1 MEEDDLPDRHS
12 QRIANAIESVRSPS
26 QRSSFSTFQDI
37 AVNLAAAGRVFVER
51 RLQIGC
57 CVSVTKRHPLI
68 HTSLTR
74 SVSCLSDF
82 RRCSTSQLMLSRWEN
97 VPFLF
102 MDKSHRTAFLFSF
115 DTRKAAPVQK
125 RTKSAIFVSMD
136 ISTQLAERVMRLI
149 VSADYRPSKPKQI
162 ANALK
167 LAPDEYRELRRVIK
181 QLVLEGRLLYGSNHL
196 VMSVGALG
204 GPDDSL
210 RGTFRRAMGGD
221 FGFVRPNHAEDD
233 TDVPEDI
240 FIPAGCTAGAM
251 EGDLVNVEVRPSRRG
266 GNEGRVTEVLQR
278 ARRQFTGTF
287 RVIDDQASVFLDG
300 THYEAP
306 VSVGDIRGLPL
317 NNDDKVF
324 VEIVDYPDEAGFG
337 GEAVILE
344 RLGSNKNPAI
354 DTLSIIRQYALPDA
368 FPESV
373 LNAARKQADEFS
385 DDQVPENRR
394 DLTNMLTITIDP
406 FDARDFDDAISL
418 QREEGRWRLW
428 VHIADVSHFV
438 PAGSPLDEEA
448 RKRATSVYLPDRVI
462 PMLPEII
469 SNHLASLQPN
479 RMRLVKTVEI
489 ELQDDLTVTHTEVHN
504 AAIHSDLRLNYE
516 QVDQFL
522 ENPESRVEAWG
533 TPICE
538 LLKEM
543 HVLAMKMRKA
553 RFKGGALSMDMPDI
567 KLDLDKS
574 GKVRGA
580 HRVEHTESHQIIE
593 EFMLAANQAVSTW
606 LDDLELNHL
615 HRIHP
620 SPDRRKLRHLTHFV
634 KDLGIDA
641 GSIESRFEIQKVLDS
656 VEGTPLEDA
665 VNFAVLKSMN
675 KAVYAPQLEGHYALD
690 MEHYCH
696 FTSPIRRYPDLTVH
710 RLIEKIIDKNPTPDD
725 AFASL
730 VKLGHHCSD
739 MERNAAAAEREL
751 IQLKLLHFLKKHIGE
766 TMEAVISRVFADGIH
781 ARCIKLPVDG
791 FIPIATLPNDQ
802 YRFERRGQMIS
813 GFRRGNR
820 FRLGDLLTVRV
831 SRVDL
836 QDRQLYLEAVQ
847 NQTSQAEPEPSQPRA
862 SKSKYKSKRQK
873 DRRDKRKR
881 KKRRR

>member
-1 MEEDDLPDRHS
+1 MGLPNGPISPSSIDGLLNLPIGFRVRTHHWCRHLDS
-12 QRIANAIESVRSPS
+12 QRVEGSGKYLLPRHFGEQRRQGIACPGPKL
-26 QRSSFSTFQDI
+26 SSI
-37 AVNLAAAGRVFVER
+37 GYVF
-51 RLQIGC
+51 I
-57 CVSVTKRHPLI
+57 
-68 HTSLTR
+68 
-74 SVSCLSDF
+74 
-82 RRCSTSQLMLSRWEN
+82 
-97 VPFLF
+97 
-102 MDKSHRTAFLFSF
+102 
-115 DTRKAAPVQK
+115 
-125 RTKSAIFVSMD
+125 MD
-136 ISTQLAERVMRLI
+136 ISTELADRVMRLV

-162 ANALK
+162 ATALK
-167 LAPDEYRELRRVIK
+167 LGLDEYRELRRVIK

-196 VMSVGALG
+196 VISVGAIG

-221 FGFVRPNHAEDD
+221 FGFMRPNHAENDS
-233 TDVPEDI
+233 DVPDDV

-287 RVIDDQASVFLDG
+287 TTIDGEAAVFLDG

-317 NNDDKVF
+317 TNDDKVF
-324 VEIVDYPDEAGFG
+324 VEIVDYPDESGVG

-373 LNAARKQADEFS
+373 LDAARQQADAFS
-385 DDQVPENRR
+385 DDEVPEARK
-394 DLTNMLTITIDP
+394 DLTDMLTITIDP

-438 PAGSPLDEEA
+438 PTGSPIDEEA

-462 PMLPEII
+462 PMIPEII
-469 SNHLASLQPN
+469 SNHLASLQPD

-489 ELQDDLTVTHTEVHN
+489 EIQDDLTITHTEVHN
-504 AAIHSDLRLNYE
+504 CAIHSDLRLNYE

-522 ENPESRVEAWG
+522 ANPESRVEAWG
-533 TPICE
+533 GPICD

-543 HVLAMKMRKA
+543 HTLAMKMRKA

-567 KLDLDKS
+567 KLELDKS

-593 EFMLAANQAVSTW
+593 EFMLAGNQAVSTW
-606 LDDLELNHL
+606 LDDLGLNHL

-620 SPDRRKLRHLTHFV
+620 PPDRRKLRQLSSFV

-641 GSIESRFEIQKVLDS
+641 GTVESRFDIQNVLDS
-656 VEGTPLEDA
+656 VNETPLEDA

-675 KAVYAPQLEGHYALD
+675 KAIYAPQLEGHYALD

-710 RLIEKIIDKNPTPDD
+710 RLVQKILDKKPTPDD
-725 AFASL
+725 PFASL

-751 IQLKLLHFLKKHIGE
+751 VQLKLLHFLNKHLGE

-781 ARCIKLPVDG
+781 ARCVKLPVDG
-791 FIPIATLPNDQ
+791 FIPITTLPNDQ

-813 GFRRGNR
+813 GFRQGNR
-820 FRLGDLLTVRV
+820 FRLGDLLTVKV
-831 SRVDL
+831 AKVDL
-836 QDRQLYLEAVQ
+836 QDRQLYLDVVKNHTVHGE
-847 NQTSQAEPEPSQPRA
+847 SDSHQP
-862 SKSKYKSKRQK
+862 KSTKPKYKSKRQK
-873 DRRDKRKR
+873 DRRDKRKK
-881 KKRRR
+881 KKRK

>member
-1 MEEDDLPDRHS
+1 
-12 QRIANAIESVRSPS
+12 
-26 QRSSFSTFQDI
+26 
-37 AVNLAAAGRVFVER
+37 
-51 RLQIGC
+51 
-57 CVSVTKRHPLI
+57 
-68 HTSLTR
+68 
-74 SVSCLSDF
+74 
-82 RRCSTSQLMLSRWEN
+82 
-97 VPFLF
+97 
-102 MDKSHRTAFLFSF
+102 
-115 DTRKAAPVQK
+115 
-125 RTKSAIFVSMD
+125 MD
-136 ISTQLAERVMRLI
+136 ISTELADRVMRLV

-162 ANALK
+162 AAALK
-167 LAPDEYRELRRVIK
+167 LDLEEYRELRRVIK

-196 VMSVGALG
+196 VISVGAVG

-233 TDVPEDI
+233 SDVPDDI
-240 FIPAGCTAGAM
+240 FIPAGYTAGAM

-287 RVIDDQASVFLDG
+287 RNIDGEAAVFLDG

-317 NNDDKVF
+317 SNDDKVF
-324 VEIVDYPDEAGFG
+324 VEIVDYPDENGVG

-373 LNAARKQADEFS
+373 LDAARQQADAFS
-385 DDQVPENRR
+385 DEEVPPGRK
-394 DLTNMLTITIDP
+394 DLTEMLTITIDP

-418 QREEGRWRLW
+418 QREDGRWRLW

-438 PAGSPLDEEA
+438 PSGSPIDEEA

-462 PMLPEII
+462 PMIPEII
-469 SNHLASLQPN
+469 SNHLASLQPD

-489 ELQDDLTVTHTEVHN
+489 EILDDLTITHTEVHN
-504 AAIHSDLRLNYE
+504 GAIHSDLRLNYE

-522 ENPESRVEAWG
+522 ASPESREAAWG
-533 TPICE
+533 KPICE

-543 HVLAMKMRKA
+543 HTLAMKMRKA

-593 EFMLAANQAVSTW
+593 EFMLAGNQAVSTW
-606 LDDLELNHL
+606 LDDLGLNHL

-620 SPDRRKLRHLTHFV
+620 PPDRRKLRQLSNFV

-641 GSIESRFEIQKVLDS
+641 GTVESRFDIQKVLDS
-656 VEGTPLEDA
+656 VESTPLEDA

-675 KAVYAPQLEGHYALD
+675 KAIYAPQLEGHYALD

-710 RLIEKIIDKNPTPDD
+710 RLVQKILDQKPTPDD
-725 AFASL
+725 PFASL

-751 IQLKLLHFLKKHIGE
+751 IQLKLLHFLNKHIGE

-781 ARCIKLPVDG
+781 ARCVKLPVDG
-791 FIPIATLPNDQ
+791 FIPITTLPNDK
-802 YRFERRGQMIS
+802 YRYERRGQMIS
-813 GFRRGNR
+813 GFRQGNR
-820 FRLGDLLTVRV
+820 FRLGDLLTVKV
-831 SRVDL
+831 SKVDL
-836 QDRQLYLEAVQ
+836 QDRQLYLEVVKNHTVHGESDS
-847 NQTSQAEPEPSQPRA
+847 NQPKST
-862 SKSKYKSKRQK
+862 KSKYKYKRQK
-873 DRRDKRKR
+873 DRRDKRKK
-881 KKRRR
+881 KKRKR